1 MNRMKAETMET
12 RLQSIKEEFETKQ
25 AEHTTALQ
33 NMDIERSK
41 AKAQVIVIEEKLERL
56 DQEKAKQKQQLTAKV
71 EELTKEYQA
80 KEEELNQKI
89 EKLREQNQALENEN
103 QTLGATTER
112 ELAMRS
118 QQLEFTAQ
126 EVKNLTQSVANLQQ
140 ELKDE
145 KDLHTTSVTALEELR
160 RSMTVSSPVLKSHR
174 LLKKAEEIREDE
186 EGAGTE
192 RTERT
197 KRRRGGSPS
206 ANAQESYLGRRDIE
220 VENSE
225 LKRSVQNLN
234 RKIESNVEEFYKQK
248 NHLEQMVTEIERY
261 YRDKYSQDQTRIL
274 MLESKEI
281 I

>member
-1 MNRMKAETMET
+1 M
-12 RLQSIKEEFETKQ
+12 
-25 AEHTTALQ
+25 
-33 NMDIERSK
+33 
-41 AKAQVIVIEEKLERL
+41 KAQVIVLEEKLERMEQ
-56 DQEKAKQKQQLTAKV
+56 DRTKQKQQLTAKI

-89 EKLREQNQALENEN
+89 ENLREQNQQLETEK

-145 KDLHTTSVTALEELR
+145 KELHTTSVTALEELR
-160 RSMTVSSPVLKSHR
+160 RSMTVSSPVALKSHR

-186 EGAGTE
+186 EGTLTK

-197 KRRRGGSPS
+197 KRRRGSPS
-206 ANAQESYLGRRDIE
+206 PNAQESFLGRSAYQQHRDME
-220 VENSE
+220 VENLE
-225 LKRSVQNLN
+225 LKRSVQNLT
-234 RKIESNVEEFYKQK
+234 RKVESNVEEFYKQK
-248 NHLEQMVTEIERY
+248 NHLEQMVVEIERY
-261 YRDKYSQDQTRIL
+261 YRDKYQQDQTRIL
-274 MLESKEI
+274 MLESKKK
-281 I
+281 